1 MLNLDKLHLD
11 SQEVISFVN
20 ITITFKFK
28 VLNIKC
34 VPCFYLLVSL
44 FEILK

>member
-11 SQEVISFVN
+11 SQEVISFVK

-34 VPCFYLLVSL
+34 VPFFL
-44 FEILK
+44 FVDKSF